1 MATNMDTNINNNN
14 HGSACGPTM
23 KAFRFHE
30 AHSPLRLSDILRP
43 TPKPH
48 EVLIQVKAAGLCH
61 SDCIVMEDEDYGMLM
76 QRPITLGHEVAGVII
91 EIGSDVQGY
100 KIGDQ
105 IASAQMSQPATIE
118 NWSNA
123 IGLAYDGGY
132 AEFAIVRAT
141 NITRIPEG
149 VTFAQAAVATDSVAT
164 AYHAVVTEGPI
175 KAGETV
181 AIVGLGGLGLS
192 AVRIAHLKGAVVYG
206 VDLDTGKF
214 AQAKRNGATDCA
226 SSLSAF
232 KDIEFDIVFDFAG
245 VGVTT
250 SDAALAV
257 KPGGKVVLVGMAA
270 KLTTLNTHDMIMR
283 RITVSGSLGATKGD
297 LDEVLELIASKQ
309 FTPLTTEIP
318 FYDIPKGLEELHGGR
333 VTGRLWTDP
342 SLLRA

>member
-1 MATNMDTNINNNN
+1 MATGNAPT
-14 HGSACGPTM
+14 GSSTM
-23 KAFRFHE
+23 KAFRFNE
-30 AHSPLRLSDILRP
+30 AHSGLKLCDVSRP
-43 TPKPH
+43 TPSPS

-61 SDCIVMEDEDYGMLM
+61 SDCVVMEDESYSLAR
-76 QRPITLGHEVAGVII
+76 QRPITLGHEVAGVIT
-91 EIGSDVQGY
+91 EIGSEIKDY

-105 IASAQMSQPATIE
+105 IACAQMSQPATIE

-149 VTFAQAAVATDSVAT
+149 VTLAQAAVATDSVST
-164 AYHAVVTEGPI
+164 AYHAVVTEGPV
-175 KAGETV
+175 KPGDTV

-192 AVRIAHLKGAVVYG
+192 AVRIAYLKGAVVYG

-214 AQAKRNGATDCA
+214 AQAKQTGATDCA
-226 SSLSAF
+226 GSLSAF

-270 KLTTLNTHDMIMR
+270 KSTTLNTHDMIMR
-283 RITVSGSLGATKGD
+283 RVTVSGSLGATKGD

-309 FTPLTTEIP
+309 LTPLTREIP
-318 FYDIPKGLEELHGGR
+318 FLDIPKGLEELHGGR
-333 VTGRLWTDP
+333 VTGRLFTDP
-342 SLLRA
+342 SLLRS